1 MRFWYTA
8 SMSLESIFRVV
19 SHAQKSASEQNGGTP
34 EEQAALDVLGGLTAL
49 LEARIRLH
57 KHASPVTTSG
67 PAQAVVKPKLP
78 ATASGQEASAP
89 SSQGYQKQRT
99 ASESGDSY
107 DLK

>member
-1 MRFWYTA
+1 
-8 SMSLESIFRVV
+8 MSLESIFRVV

-49 LEARIRLH
+49 LEARIQLH
-57 KHASPVTTSG
+57 KHASPATTSAEALAA
-67 PAQAVVKPKLP
+67 PAGAPRQEEPVAP
-78 ATASGQEASAP
+78 A
-89 SSQGYQKQRT
+89 QGYQKQRT